1 MNLTKKQVL
10 AVQKV
15 GLAVLEAIQAAGEL
29 GAPSGALYAALQH
42 QGCTLTQYQS
52 LTGSM
57 ERRGFVIQ
65 ESDCFT
71 ITTTGEH
78 FISQLRR
85 TVAMEDPV
93 EA

>member
-1 MNLTKKQVL
+1 MSLTKKQVI
-10 AVQKV
+10 AVQQV

-29 GAPSGALYAALQH
+29 GAPSGVLYAALLH
-42 QGCTLTQYQS
+42 QGCTLTQFQS

-57 ERRGFVIQ
+57 ERRGFVVQ

-71 ITTTGEH
+71 ITHAGET
-78 FISQLRR
+78 FITQLRC
-85 TVAMEDPV
+85 TLALEDPV